1 MSSGGKRRKGGH
13 EEHEEHVNH
22 ERWLVSYADML
33 TLLFVLFVVLFSM
46 SDINQ
51 KKFAQL
57 AAGLQEGFG
66 AQSAAFT
73 SRGGALDGSG
83 NSSEIVQIDPGAN
96 PGDGSS
102 GTDHLTTQQQQAVQA
117 AVKAQS
123 RSQASK
129 NAEAAAKEAE
139 NLKKIENKIADALA
153 KEKLLG
159 SVKFTVDRRGL
170 VVTIVT
176 NEVVFDGNRADLQP
190 GGEKILNAIA
200 PTLAKL
206 PNNVEVDGNT
216 NQLKAQ
222 TTYYPS
228 GWELSAARAS
238 TTVRYLVGHGL
249 AKNRMSAVGFSDTKP
264 LIKPS
269 DPRSVTMNR
278 RVDVVVLTTLPADQ
292 AALLPAA
299 AGADANLHTGQTTAQ
314 AAAIAKAA
322 QQADSA
328 ADTTTDSTDS
338 TDSTGT
344 GTTGTSTTETA
355 TSTTTASTT
364 TN

>member
-1 MSSGGKRRKGGH
+1 MSSGGGKRKRGGH

-46 SDINQ
+46 SDINK
-51 KKFAQL
+51 KKFAEL

-83 NSSEIVQIDPGAN
+83 TNSEIVQIDPGAD
-96 PGDGSS
+96 PGDGST
-102 GTDHLTTQQQQAVQA
+102 GTEHLTAQQQQAVEA
-117 AVKAQS
+117 ALKAQD

-129 NAEAAAKEAE
+129 DASAAAKEAE
-139 NLKKIENKIADALA
+139 NMKKVENKISDALA

-206 PNNVEVDGNT
+206 PNNIEVDGNT

-249 AKNRMSAVGFSDTKP
+249 AKNRMTAVGFSDTKP
-264 LIKPS
+264 LIAPS
-269 DPRSVTMNR
+269 DPRSITMNR

-299 AGADANLHTGQTTAQ
+299 AGADATLHTGQTTAQ
-314 AAAIAKAA
+314 AAAITKAT
-322 QQADSA
+322 QQADST
-328 ADTTTDSTDS
+328 ADTTTGGTDA
-338 TDSTGT
+338 TD
-344 GTTGTSTTETA
+344 TTDTP
-355 TSTTTASTT
+355 TTTTTT

>member
-1 MSSGGKRRKGGH
+1 MSSGKRKRGH

-46 SDINQ
+46 SDINK
-51 KKFAQL
+51 KKFAEL
-57 AAGLQEGFG
+57 AAGLEEGFG
-66 AQSAAFT
+66 SQSAAFT
-73 SRGGALDGSG
+73 SRGGTLDGSG
-83 NSSEIVQIDPGAN
+83 NNTEVMQIDPGAN
-96 PGDGSS
+96 PGDGST
-102 GTDHLTTQQQQAVQA
+102 GTEHLTSTQQDAVKAAVQ
-117 AVKAQS
+117 AQS
-123 RSQASK
+123 RSQAEQ
-129 NAEAAAKEAE
+129 NAAAAAKEAE
-139 NLKKIENKIADALA
+139 NMKKVENKVSDALA

-159 SVKFTVDRRGL
+159 SVKFTIDRRGL
-170 VVTIVT
+170 VVTVVT

-206 PNNVEVDGNT
+206 PNNIEVDGNT
-216 NQLKAQ
+216 NQLNAK
-222 TTYYPS
+222 TTFYPS

-249 AKNRMSAVGFSDTKP
+249 AKDRMSAVGFSDTKP
-264 LIKPS
+264 LISPS

-299 AGADANLHTGQTTAQ
+299 AGADAKLHTGQTTAQ
-314 AAAIAKAA
+314 AEAIAKAA
-322 QQADSA
+322 QQSNST
-328 ADTTTDSTDS
+328 ADTTTG
-338 TDSTGT
+338 STGT
-344 GTTGTSTTETA
+344 TTTGTTPTGT
-355 TSTTTASTT
+355 TSTGTTPTGTT

>member
-1 MSSGGKRRKGGH
+1 MSSGGGGARRKKGGH

-46 SDINQ
+46 SSINM

-57 AAGLQEGFG
+57 ASGLSSGFG
-66 AQSAAFT
+66 AQSPAFQGQT
-73 SRGGALDGSG
+73 SALDGSG
-83 NSSEIVQIDPGAN
+83 NAAEIVQIDPGAN
-96 PGDGSS
+96 PGDGKS
-102 GTDHLTTQQQQAVQA
+102 GTSNLTNKQREAVAA
-117 AVKAQS
+117 AVATQNRSKAS
-123 RSQASK
+123 E
-129 NAEAAAKEAE
+129 NAKLAAKESE
-139 NLKKIENKIADALA
+139 NLKKIENKISDALVKA
-153 KEKLLG
+153 KLLNA
-159 SVKFTVDRRGL
+159 VKFTIDQRGL

-190 GGEKILNAIA
+190 GGMKILNAIA

-206 PNNVEVDGNT
+206 PNNIEVDGNT

-222 TTYYPS
+222 TTFYPS

-249 AKNRMSAVGFSDTKP
+249 AKDRMSAVGFSDTKP
-264 LIKPS
+264 LIDPS
-269 DPRSVTMNR
+269 DPRSITMNR
-278 RVDVVVLTTLPADQ
+278 RVDVVVLTMLKADQ

-314 AAAIAKAA
+314 AAAIAKAV
-322 QQADSA
+322 QQANSA
-328 ADTTTDSTDS
+328 ADTTT
-338 TDSTGT
+338 
-344 GTTGTSTTETA
+344 GTT
-355 TSTTTASTT
+355 TTTHG
-364 TN
+364 

>member
-1 MSSGGKRRKGGH
+1 MSSGKRKRGGH

-46 SDINQ
+46 SDVNK

-66 AQSAAFT
+66 SQSAAFT
-73 SRGGALDGSG
+73 SRGGNLDGSG
-83 NSSEIVQIDPGAN
+83 NNTAIMQIDPGAN
-96 PGDGSS
+96 PGDGTS
-102 GTDHLTTQQQQAVQA
+102 GTQGLNEKQKSAVEA
-117 AVKAQS
+117 ALKAQS
-123 RSQASK
+123 RAQASQ
-129 NAEAAAKEAE
+129 NAQAATKEAE
-139 NLKKIENKIADALA
+139 NLKKIENKISDALA

-159 SVKFTVDRRGL
+159 SVKFTIDRRGL

-190 GGEKILNAIA
+190 GGQKILDAIA
-200 PTLAKL
+200 PTLVKL
-206 PNNVEVDGNT
+206 PNNIEVDGNT
-216 NQLKAQ
+216 NQLNSP

-249 AKNRMSAVGFSDTKP
+249 AKKRMSAVGLSDTKP
-264 LIKPS
+264 LISPS

-299 AGADANLHTGQTTAQ
+299 AGADAKLHTGQTTAQ
-314 AAAIAKAA
+314 ADAIAKAA
-322 QQADSA
+322 QQANSS
-328 ADTTTDSTDS
+328 ADTTTA
-338 TDSTGT
+338 GT
-344 GTTGTSTTETA
+344 GASGTTTTT
-355 TSTTTASTT
+355 TSTTTSTT

>member
-1 MSSGGKRRKGGH
+1 MSSGTKKKRGGH

-46 SDINQ
+46 SDVNK

-57 AAGLQEGFG
+57 AAGLSEGFG
-66 AQSAAFT
+66 SQSAAFT
-73 SRGGALDGSG
+73 SRGGSLDGSG
-83 NSSEIVQIDPGAN
+83 SNTQIVQLDPGAN
-96 PGDGSS
+96 PGDGSTGS
-102 GTDHLTTQQQQAVQA
+102 EHLSAKQQQAVQA
-117 AVKAQS
+117 ALMAQS
-123 RSQASK
+123 RSKASSD
-129 NAEAAAKEAE
+129 ASAAAKEAE
-139 NLKKIENKIADALA
+139 NMKKIENKVSDTLA

-159 SVKFTVDRRGL
+159 QVKFTIDRRGL

-176 NEVVFDGNRADLQP
+176 NEVVFAGNRADLQAK
-190 GGEKILNAIA
+190 GKQILDAIA
-200 PTLAKL
+200 PVLAQL
-206 PNNVEVDGNT
+206 PNNLEVDGNT
-216 NQLKAQ
+216 NQLKAV

-238 TTVRYLVGHGL
+238 TTVRYFSDHGI

-264 LIKPS
+264 LISPS
-269 DPRSVTMNR
+269 DPRSITMNR

-299 AGADANLHTGQTTAQ
+299 AGTDAKLHTGQTTAQ
-314 AAAIAKAA
+314 AAAIVAA
-322 QQADSA
+322 VRQAG
-328 ADTTTDSTDS
+328 TTTGETP
-338 TDSTGT
+338 
-344 GTTGTSTTETA
+344 STTA
-355 TSTTTASTT
+355 PAPAPAT